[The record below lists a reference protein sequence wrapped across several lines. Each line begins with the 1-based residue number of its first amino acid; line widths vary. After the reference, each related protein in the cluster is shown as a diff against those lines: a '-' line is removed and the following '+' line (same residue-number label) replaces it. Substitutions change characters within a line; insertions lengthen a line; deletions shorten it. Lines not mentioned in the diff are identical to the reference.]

1 MTNIIA
7 TEDNTANSVGTLQA
21 SNWNQSQATS
31 GVRMI
36 QVTQPVRISS
46 HMYLKR
52 PQTVGDDIKIRTK
65 ANKSINL
72 SLNSEGI
79 KDNTQ
84 KNIPRK
90 KTKFFM
96 KRS

>member
-36 QVTQPVRISS
+36 QVT
-46 HMYLKR
+46 
-52 PQTVGDDIKIRTK
+52 
-65 ANKSINL
+65 
-72 SLNSEGI
+72 
-79 KDNTQ
+79 
-84 KNIPRK
+84 
-90 KTKFFM
+90 
-96 KRS
+96 